1 MINRF
6 RDEYFFLSNFYEAPV
21 EYNGIKYNNNE
32 AAFQAQKCRTKEERE
47 RFAGLNPSEAKK
59 LGREVSLRSDWE
71 DIKIAVMKDIVRAKF
86 DQNPDLAGQLIA
98 TGDEY
103 LEEGNTWGDR
113 VWGTVDGKGANNL
126 GIILM
131 SERER
136 QLELQ
141 IFNEEK
147 EDHSEERC

>member
-1 MINRF
+1 MLKF
-6 RDEYFFLSNFYEAPV
+6 KD
-21 EYNGIKYNNNE
+21 
-32 AAFQAQKCRTKEERE
+32 
-47 RFAGLNPSEAKK
+47 LNASEAKK
-59 LGREVSLRSDWE
+59 LGRQITLRKDWE
-71 DIKIAVMKDIVRAKF
+71 DVKIRIMQEIVTAKF
-86 DQNPDLAGQLIA
+86 EQHPDLANKLLDTKDA
-98 TGDEY
+98 Y

-113 VWGTVDGKGANNL
+113 IWGTVDGKGANNL

-147 EDHSEERC
+147 EDYRDVC